1 MRIISNLKELHGLVA
16 QEIAV
21 SGWLSVDQQR
31 INDFAGATNDR
42 QWIHVDAERARRE
55 SPFRT
60 PIAQGFLTLSL
71 LPYFLYETVRIE
83 GIRMLVNYGLD
94 RVRFPAP
101 VPAGA
106 RLRGRLTVA
115 SVEDIAGGTQIEWQ
129 VTVDIEHQTKPACV
143 AALLIRCYV

>member
-1 MRIISNLKELHGLVA
+1 MRIISNLNELNGLVA

-21 SGWLSVDQQR
+21 SDWLAIDQQR
-31 INDFAGATNDR
+31 INDFGGATNDR
-42 QWIHVDAERARRE
+42 QWIHVDVERARRE

-60 PIAQGFLTLSL
+60 LIAQGFLTLSL
-71 LPYFLYETVRIE
+71 LPHFLYETVRID

-101 VPAGA
+101 VPAGS
-106 RLRGRLTVA
+106 RLRGRFTVG
-115 SVEDIAGGTQIEWQ
+115 SVEGIAGGAQIEWQ
-129 VTVDIEHQTKPACV
+129 VTVEIEHQPKPACV